1 MPSNLFTQEQK
12 DAIIHAIGQAEQNTS
27 GEIRVHIDNTCK
39 EDVLDQ
45 AAFIFKKLKM
55 HETEQRNGV
64 LIYLA
69 LKDHKFAIIGDAGIN
84 AKVPEDFWTKVKDAM
99 LAHFKLGEFTEGLIT
114 GINLAGEKL
123 KTFFPLLPGD
133 KNELSNDISF
143 GKS

>member
-1 MPSNLFTQEQK
+1 MPSNFFTKEQK
-12 DAIIHAIGQAEQNTS
+12 EAIIQAIGQAELNTS

-45 AAFIFKKLKM
+45 AAFVFKKLKM

-84 AKVPEDFWTKVKDAM
+84 AKVPVDFWDKVKDEI
-99 LAHFKLGEFTEGLIT
+99 LNHFKLGEFSEGLIA
-114 GINLAGEKL
+114 GINMAGEKL
-123 KTFFPLLPGD
+123 KVFFPLLAND
-133 KNELSNDISF
+133 TNELSNEISF
-143 GKS
+143 GK